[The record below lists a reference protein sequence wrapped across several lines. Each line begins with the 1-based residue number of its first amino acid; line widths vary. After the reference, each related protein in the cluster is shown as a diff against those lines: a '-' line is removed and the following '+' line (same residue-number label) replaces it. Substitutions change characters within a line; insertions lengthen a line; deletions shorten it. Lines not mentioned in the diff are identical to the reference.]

1 MGAPPRNFA
10 WLVKHHFG
18 KVRAATFAAAL
29 VPAFCLVAEWWT
41 DALGVNPLNRLLQ
54 FTGRWALI
62 MLIITLAITPVR
74 RFTVWLAQSAHARY
88 GKRVSDWNWLVRLR
102 RQLGLFT
109 FLYAC
114 LHLAVYVC
122 LDAGADLQAIVDDVA
137 ERPFILVG
145 FAAFGLLI
153 PLAATSNK
161 AAMRALGGRAW
172 QRLHRLAYV
181 IAGLSIVHFWLE
193 AKVGEFKPLPYSMV
207 LGLLLLARLQS
218 RWGGGRRVPE
228 NDVTA
233 R

>member
-1 MGAPPRNFA
+1 MSPPARNFA

-18 KVRAATFAAAL
+18 KVRAATFAGAL
-29 VPAFCLVAEWWT
+29 VPAFCLGTEWLT
-41 DALGVNPLNRLLQ
+41 GTLGVNPLNRLLQ

-62 MLIITLAITPVR
+62 MLIITLSITPVR
-74 RFTVWLAQSAHARY
+74 RFTVWLSQAMHARY

-109 FLYAC
+109 FLYAS

-122 LDAGADLQAIVDDVA
+122 LDAGADLQAVLDDVA

-145 FAAFGLLI
+145 FAAFALLV

-161 AAMRALGGRAW
+161 AAMSALGGRAW
-172 QRLHRLAYV
+172 QRLHRMAYL
-181 IAGLSIVHFWLE
+181 IAGLSLVHFWLE
-193 AKVGEFKPLPYSMV
+193 AKVGEIKPLPYSIILV
-207 LGLLLLARLQS
+207 LLLLARLQS
-218 RWGGGRRVPE
+218 RWTGRNRVSE
-228 NDVTA
+228 NETKE